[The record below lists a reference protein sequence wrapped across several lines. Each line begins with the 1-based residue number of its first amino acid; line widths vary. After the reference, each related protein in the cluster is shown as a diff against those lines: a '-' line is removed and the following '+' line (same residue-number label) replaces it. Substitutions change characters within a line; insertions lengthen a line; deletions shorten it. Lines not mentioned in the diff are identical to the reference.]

1 MKLYIKKSNV
11 IGAWLWI
18 DKGYSKA
25 WQEVG
30 FDVEHVN
37 NLSEINSSE
46 YDISIRE
53 WDIETLEDL
62 SVLEKARR
70 AYVFAQPQT
79 FPLPWGRHPNFIST
93 LSNNVIERLNQM
105 ENVFLWTFGNVNPKF
120 HHKWKKV
127 NTVPLAFDS
136 ISYKPLENTM
146 STKYDICFIG
156 GWANNGFNEKRK
168 IIIKNFFEFKNS
180 GLKCGFFIN
189 KNLSHEQEN
198 NILCNSMLSL
208 NLHDNYQRVLGYDT
222 NERTFKSLGL
232 NGLLISDQVEQLTSM
247 FPNVKTSN
255 EPTELVKFAK
265 DFLMLTKKEIN
276 NIKEENKQ
284 KILEKHCY
292 INRVQQLMELT
303 N

>member
-25 WQEVG
+25 WREVG
-30 FDVEHVN
+30 FDVEHIN

-53 WDIETLEDL
+53 WDIETIEEL

-70 AYVFAQPQT
+70 VYVFAQPQT

-93 LSNNVIERLNQM
+93 LSNSVTERLNQL
-105 ENVFLWTFGNVNPKF
+105 ENVFLWTFGNVNPIF

-136 ISYKPLENTM
+136 ISYRPIEDIM

-198 NILCNSMLSL
+198 KILCNSILSL

-232 NGLLISDQVEQLTSM
+232 NGLLISDQVEQLSSM
-247 FPNVKTSN
+247 FPSVKTSN
-255 EPTELVKFAK
+255 VPRELVRFAK
-265 DFLMLTKKEIN
+265 DFLTLTKKEIN
-276 NIKEENKQ
+276 NIKEKNKQ
-284 KILEKHCY
+284 NILEKHCY
-292 INRVQQLMELT
+292 TNRVQQLMELT

>member
-18 DKGYSKA
+18 NKGYSKA

-53 WDIETLEDL
+53 WDIETIEEL

-70 AYVFAQPQT
+70 VYVFAQPQT

-198 NILCNSMLSL
+198 KILCNSILSL
-208 NLHDNYQRVLGYDT
+208 NLHDNYQRILGYDT

-232 NGLLISDQVEQLTSM
+232 NGLLISDQVEQLSSM
-247 FPNVKTSN
+247 FPSVKTSN
-255 EPTELVKFAK
+255 EPRELVKFAK

-292 INRVQQLMELT
+292 TNRVQQLMELT